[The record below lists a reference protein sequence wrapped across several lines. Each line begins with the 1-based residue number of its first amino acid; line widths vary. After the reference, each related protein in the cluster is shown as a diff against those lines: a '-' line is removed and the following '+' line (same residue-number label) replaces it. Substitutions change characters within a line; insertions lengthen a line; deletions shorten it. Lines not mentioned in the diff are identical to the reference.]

1 MKAYLRFFLFLL
13 LIYLALAGLAYFIVS
28 LTSVEIQFSDISIL
42 LTGGFIISTT
52 SFFIFLK
59 GLDKKEGKPVVYTLL
74 SIGLKFILY
83 LALLG
88 IYALISGNLSIPFL
102 VTFFVIYISF
112 TSYLLLTFVS
122 LLKSKKQ
129 TVSNG
134 KEN

>member
-1 MKAYLRFFLFLL
+1 MKANIKFFLFLI

-28 LTSVEIQFSDISIL
+28 LTSLALEFSDISIL
-42 LTGGFIISTT
+42 LTGGFVISTIT
-52 SFFIFLK
+52 FIIFLK
-59 GLDKKEGKPVVYTLL
+59 GLDKEKGKPVVYTLL

-88 IYALISGNLSIPFL
+88 IYALISGELTIPFL
-102 VTFFVIYISF
+102 VTFFAIYLSF

-122 LLKSKKQ
+122 LLKKNKQ
-129 TVSNG
+129 TVSDG